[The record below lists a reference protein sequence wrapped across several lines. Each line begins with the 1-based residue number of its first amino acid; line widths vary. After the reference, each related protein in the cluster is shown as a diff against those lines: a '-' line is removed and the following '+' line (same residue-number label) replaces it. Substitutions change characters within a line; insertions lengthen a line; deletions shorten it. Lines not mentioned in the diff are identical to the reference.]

1 MKNAEFF
8 PDACQKI
15 SIPPFDDGKVL
26 AVSGAEYFME
36 KMTIII
42 NLFTL
47 FTNKQNNPINSMFS
61 IS

>member
-36 KMTIII
+36 KMTIIMQSVY
-42 NLFTL
+42 FVH
-47 FTNKQNNPINSMFS
+47 
-61 IS
+61 